1 MHSACRKT
9 ARASLD
15 VLVECAPRC
24 RYLADGSGHDAR
36 SVCLFCVCVF
46 FFSRVSDDDAD
57 QAPSAERPFWCV
69 VDSLPICSAA
79 FLLRTALSR
88 GFE

>member
-1 MHSACRKT
+1 MVSHVSLSMQYFRFHANVLPTGGNTSSGMFGCYVCACF
-9 ARASLD
+9 L
-15 VLVECAPRC
+15 
-24 RYLADGSGHDAR
+24 
-36 SVCLFCVCVF
+36 
-46 FFSRVSDDDAD
+46 FSRVSDDDAD

-79 FLLRTALSR
+79 FLLRTLLSR